1 MKTLR
6 MDLHTH
12 TLYSHDSLLKL
23 EDYIDACV
31 RRGINCVAVTDHN
44 EIDGAKQ
51 MQRMAPFKV
60 IIGEEI
66 RTSDGEISGLFLKE
80 RIPPNL
86 SAFETIRRIR
96 QQKGLVYIP
105 HPFAAGV
112 FMRLKRQVLDA
123 IVDEVDIIEGWN
135 SRGILKNDDEKAQ
148 DFAMRHRKPFAAGSD
163 AHSRY
168 ELGAAYV
175 ELKDFRDKK
184 EMINNLRQGILFGR
198 KTNLL
203 YPATSTLVG
212 RAKVLAG
219 HKSERAREARR
230 TRIQLEKVWEPKIR
244 RQGI

>member
-23 EDYIDACV
+23 EHYVEACV
-31 RRGINCVAVTDHN
+31 RKGINCVAVTDHN
-44 EIDGAKQ
+44 EIDGAKRLQ
-51 MQRMAPFKV
+51 KMAPFKV

-66 RTSDGEISGLFLKE
+66 RTRDGEISGLFLKE

-96 QQKGLVYIP
+96 QQKGLIYIP

-112 FMRLKRQVLDA
+112 FIRLKQNVLEA
-123 IVDEVDIIEGWN
+123 IVDDVDIIEGWN
-135 SRGILKNDDEKAQ
+135 SRGLLRADDQRAQ
-148 DFAMRHRKPFAAGSD
+148 DFAIRHQKPFAAGSD
-163 AHSRY
+163 AHSRF
-168 ELGAAYV
+168 ELGSAYV
-175 ELKDFRDKK
+175 EMKDFTNKK
-184 EMINNLRQGILFGR
+184 EMILNLRQGILVGR

-212 RAKVLAG
+212 RAKVMTG
-219 HKSERAREARR
+219 HKTDKAREARR
-230 TRIQLEKVWEPKIR
+230 TKIQIKNVWLDF
-244 RQGI
+244 